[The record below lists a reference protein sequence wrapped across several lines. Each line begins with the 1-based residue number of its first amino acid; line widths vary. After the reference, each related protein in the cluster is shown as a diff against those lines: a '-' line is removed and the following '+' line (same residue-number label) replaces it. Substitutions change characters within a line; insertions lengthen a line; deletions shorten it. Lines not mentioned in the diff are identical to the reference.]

1 MTAKKLWFS
10 TVLLA
15 LTAGTAA
22 AQDARTVL
30 QAAARA
36 LGAENLRCV
45 QYSGS
50 GFVGL
55 VGQQHD
61 LRDDWPRVDLM
72 AYSRTINYDAKS
84 SVEER
89 TIRQGNYAPR
99 GGGFQPIQG
108 EQRTTQ
114 IVSGDHAWNLNAQ
127 NQSAPQPA
135 AAEVRQLDIWMTPY
149 GFLKAAMAA
158 SSTIRT
164 SSPASRLASPTP

>member
-1 MTAKKLWFS
+1 MATKRMWGI
-10 TVLLA
+10 VLA
-15 LTAGTAA
+15 LAVTTGTAA

-55 VGQQHD
+55 VGQQYD

-108 EQRTTQ
+108 E
-114 IVSGDHAWNLNAQ
+114 
-127 NQSAPQPA
+127 P
-135 AAEVRQLDIWMTPY
+135 
-149 GFLKAAMAA
+149 
-158 SSTIRT
+158 
-164 SSPASRLASPTP
+164 